1 MSMLAGFN
9 TALTGMKTA
18 QSQLGIISNNIANV
32 DTVGYTRKTAQQNSV
47 VLAGTMA
54 GVSMGQTQRT
64 VNEGLLKSYLSS
76 NSTLGSV
83 SATNDYLSQ
92 IQTNLGT
99 PESQNSIAMNVSALQ
114 EAFNDFALDVTS
126 ASGRYNLLTTAQTLT
141 SRLNSLSTS
150 IQKLR
155 GDADLK
161 ISADV
166 ETINGYLDKIDDL
179 NDQIVKATVL
189 GQDGVADLEDQR
201 DQTLRELSGLIDIT
215 YFKRESGEMVVQT
228 TKGVMLLDKD
238 PHYLSHNAITQ
249 ASPVSGYAD
258 GAITGI
264 FVDGTDITE
273 TIAGGELK
281 GLIEVRDD
289 SLPSLQSQLDELAG
303 VLMDQINQVHN
314 RGTAYPNT
322 PSSLSGSRDFI
333 DPANQY
339 VMIEQGDVRFT
350 IFDEDGN
357 QVASAALLGDMG
369 FNPNGDTVENMMAAI
384 NNWLTSPTGANLP
397 QAEAI
402 VTADGHISI
411 NTGDSQYSISI
422 LDEATSNAGST
433 QQDAVIKFSVAGQD
447 ANGNVHYDRTF
458 QGFSNCLGLNDFF
471 SSNMNES
478 IYDSKVLSQSSNLG
492 VTEKISL
499 NFSIDGDMNMGQIT
513 IYPSDSLQDIVNKI
527 NNNPDLNENLR
538 ASLVPNGNGY
548 MLRIN
553 NMSGS
558 QMEINEVPQADGS
571 TTGFI
576 DRIGLSPSNLGLS
589 ASMTVREELVVTP
602 ALIAG
607 GSPVFNTSSG
617 KYDLNPA
624 ANNIAN
630 ELGDVFSATHS
641 FAQAGNIASTD
652 ATLANYASSFVG
664 TIASQVS
671 DSQSAL
677 EYQTQLNTSIST
689 KEAQISGVDIDEE
702 LAQLIIF
709 QKSYAASAQTFTAAK
724 EMLDILLG
732 MMA

>member
-9 TALTGMKTA
+9 TALMGMKTA
-18 QSQLGIISNNIANV
+18 QSQLGIVSNNIANV
-32 DTVGYTRKTAQQNSV
+32 DTVGYSRKTAQQNSV
-47 VLAGTMA
+47 VLAGSMA
-54 GVSMGQTQRT
+54 GVSIGQTQRT

-99 PESQNSIAMNVSALQ
+99 PESQNSIATNVSALQ

-126 ASGRYNLLTTAQTLT
+126 ASGRYSLLTTAQTLT

-161 ISADV
+161 ISSDV
-166 ETINGYLDKIDDL
+166 DTINGYLDKIDDL

-201 DQTLRELSGLIDIT
+201 DQALRELSGLIDIT

-238 PHYLSHNAITQ
+238 PHYLSHSPITQ

-289 SLPSLQSQLDELAG
+289 SLPSLQAQLDELAG

-339 VMIEQGDVRFT
+339 VKIEQGDVRFT

-357 QVASAALLGDMG
+357 QVATAALLGDMG

-384 NNWLTSPTGANLP
+384 NTWLTSPTGANLP
-397 QAEAI
+397 QAEAV

-458 QGFSNCLGLNDFF
+458 QGFSNFLGLNNFF
-471 SSNMNES
+471 SANANEA

-553 NMSGS
+553 NMSGT

-576 DRIGLSPSNLGLS
+576 DRIGLSPSNIGLS
-589 ASMTVREELVVTP
+589 SSMTVRDEIAVTP

-617 KYDLNPA
+617 KYSLNPS

-630 ELGDVFSATHS
+630 DMGDVFSATLS
-641 FAQAGNIASTD
+641 FAQAGNITSTES
-652 ATLANYASSFVG
+652 TLANYASSFVG
-664 TIASQVS
+664 TVASQVS
-671 DSQSAL
+671 NAQSAL

-702 LAQLIIF
+702 LSQLIIY

>member
-1 MSMLAGFN
+1 
-9 TALTGMKTA
+9 
-18 QSQLGIISNNIANV
+18 
-32 DTVGYTRKTAQQNSV
+32 
-47 VLAGTMA
+47 
-54 GVSMGQTQRT
+54 
-64 VNEGLLKSYLSS
+64 
-76 NSTLGSV
+76 
-83 SATNDYLSQ
+83 
-92 IQTNLGT
+92 
-99 PESQNSIAMNVSALQ
+99 
-114 EAFNDFALDVTS
+114 
-126 ASGRYNLLTTAQTLT
+126 
-141 SRLNSLSTS
+141 
-150 IQKLR
+150 
-155 GDADLK
+155 
-161 ISADV
+161 
-166 ETINGYLDKIDDL
+166 
-179 NDQIVKATVL
+179 
-189 GQDGVADLEDQR
+189 
-201 DQTLRELSGLIDIT
+201 
-215 YFKRESGEMVVQT
+215 
-228 TKGVMLLDKD
+228 
-238 PHYLSHNAITQ
+238 
-249 ASPVSGYAD
+249 
-258 GAITGI
+258 
-264 FVDGTDITE
+264 
-273 TIAGGELK
+273 
-281 GLIEVRDD
+281 
-289 SLPSLQSQLDELAG
+289 
-303 VLMDQINQVHN
+303 
-314 RGTAYPNT
+314 
-322 PSSLSGSRDFI
+322 
-333 DPANQY
+333 
-339 VMIEQGDVRFT
+339 
-350 IFDEDGN
+350 
-357 QVASAALLGDMG
+357 MG

-397 QAEAI
+397 QAEAV

-458 QGFSNCLGLNDFF
+458 QGFSNFLGLNNFF
-471 SSNMNES
+471 SANANEA

-553 NMSGS
+553 NMSGT

-576 DRIGLSPSNLGLS
+576 DRIGLSPSNIGLS
-589 ASMTVREELVVTP
+589 SSMTVRDEIAVTP

-617 KYDLNPA
+617 KYSLNPS

-630 ELGDVFSATHS
+630 DMGDVFSATLS
-641 FAQAGNIASTD
+641 FAQAGNITSTES
-652 ATLANYASSFVG
+652 TLANYASSFVG
-664 TIASQVS
+664 TVASQVS
-671 DSQSAL
+671 NAQSAL

-702 LAQLIIF
+702 LSQLIIY